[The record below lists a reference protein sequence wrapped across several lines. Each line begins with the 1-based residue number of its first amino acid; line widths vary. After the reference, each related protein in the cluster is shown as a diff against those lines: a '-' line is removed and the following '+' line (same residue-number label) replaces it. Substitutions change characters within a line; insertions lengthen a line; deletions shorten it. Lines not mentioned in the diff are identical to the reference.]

1 MSISDELMWNY
12 YELATEVPIEE
23 IKSIREGV
31 KDGSYHPMEAKK
43 KLASEIVALYHGK
56 EEGIKAREYFETIFS
71 KREIAAD
78 IKEVRTGKEEIG
90 IMEILCQLLGVCK
103 SNGEA
108 RRLILGNG
116 VKINGET
123 VTDANLI
130 VKVEDGMILKAGKKT
145 IVKLLK

>member
-1 MSISDELMWNY
+1 
-12 YELATEVPIEE
+12 
-23 IKSIREGV
+23 
-31 KDGSYHPMEAKK
+31 
-43 KLASEIVALYHGK
+43 
-56 EEGIKAREYFETIFS
+56 
-71 KREIAAD
+71 
-78 IKEVRTGKEEIG
+78 
-90 IMEILCQLLGVCK
+90 MEILCQLLGVCK